1 MAWAPGCSPPE
12 RPVHLWTTNGG
23 SAYFPHPHLARGK
36 RFLWGGVSL
45 TQAVARPGPAR
56 ARLDRD
62 GPLAQV
68 GAKAAEATP
77 KVLLVVFLTT
87 LLLPIF
93 FHVGDLRLS
102 PYRVFLLVVF
112 IPLLLRL
119 VSGGAGRIVLG
130 DVFMGLHCLWIG
142 VALFANHGAE
152 RLAFIGI
159 TVVELFGGYL
169 AGRVL
174 IRSAADYQAFFRYFA
189 VALLVLLPFA
199 VFEMLTGR
207 MLISEILRPVV
218 STFPKVLMG
227 DMRMGFHRAQGV
239 LEHSILWGVF
249 CSIGIANLFYIYR
262 ESLAKRLFLS
272 GLATGMTFTSLSAA
286 PLQSVTLQFAMIGWG
301 WVTRNAWW
309 TLVILAAIGYVV
321 IDALSNRT
329 PVMIMIDYLTFN
341 SHNAWIRIHIWNFGT
356 AEVWRNPI
364 FGIGLGDWQRP
375 SWLPSSVDNFWLVTA
390 MRYGLPG
397 LLLLALAI
405 ATNLFSIIRQ
415 KLPDEFAHYRVAYVI
430 AAIGLLMTLAT
441 VHVWGATS
449 VFVMFYIGAGSWLF
463 GAAATA
469 APQAEEVQA
478 TRRAYA
484 RRERGG
490 SGAAVSA
497 EGPRDLH
504 RGPRRDPE
512 ARFARRRAAY
522 GRRRV

>member
-1 MAWAPGCSPPE
+1 M
-12 RPVHLWTTNGG
+12 
-23 SAYFPHPHLARGK
+23 
-36 RFLWGGVSL
+36 
-45 TQAVARPGPAR
+45 
-56 ARLDRD
+56 
-62 GPLAQV
+62 

-77 KVLLVVFLTT
+77 KVLLIVFLTT

-102 PYRVFLLVVF
+102 PSRVFLLVAF
-112 IPLLLRL
+112 IPLLLWL
-119 VSGGAGRIVLG
+119 LSGGAGRIALG

-152 RLAFIGI
+152 RLPFIGI

-174 IRSAADYQAFFRYFA
+174 IRSAADYRAFFRYFA
-189 VALLVLLPFA
+189 FALLVLMPFA

-207 MLISEILRPVV
+207 MLISETLEPVA

-249 CSIGIANLFYIYR
+249 CSIAIANLFYIYR
-262 ESLAKRLFLS
+262 ESLAKRLFSS

-301 WVTRNAWW
+301 WMTRNAWW
-309 TLVILAAIGYVV
+309 TLVILAAVGYVV

-329 PVMIMIDYLTFN
+329 PVTIMIDYLTFDA
-341 SHNAWIRIHIWNFGT
+341 HNAWIRIHIWNFGM

-364 FGIGLGDWQRP
+364 FGIGLGEWQRP
-375 SWLPSSVDNFWLVTA
+375 NWLLGSVDNFWLVVA

-397 LLLLALAI
+397 FLLLAVAI
-405 ATNLFSIIRQ
+405 AMNLFSIIRQ
-415 KLPDEFAHYRVAYVI
+415 RLPDELGHYRLAYVI
-430 AAIGLLMTLAT
+430 AAIGLFMTLAT
-441 VHVWGATS
+441 VHIWGATS

-463 GAAATA
+463 NAAAVA
-469 APQAEEVQA
+469 APQAEEA
-478 TRRAYA
+478 KATSRTDTRRQREASRRGEVSIDAAHDVA
-484 RRERGG
+484 RK
-490 SGAAVSA
+490 
-497 EGPRDLH
+497 PRL
-504 RGPRRDPE
+504 DPE
-512 ARFARRRAAY
+512 ARLARRRAAY
-522 GRRRV
+522 GRRRL

>member
-1 MAWAPGCSPPE
+1 
-12 RPVHLWTTNGG
+12 
-23 SAYFPHPHLARGK
+23 
-36 RFLWGGVSL
+36 L
-45 TQAVARPGPAR
+45 TQAAARPGRAR
-56 ARLDRD
+56 ARFDRD
-62 GPLAQV
+62 GAIAQV
-68 GAKAAEATP
+68 GAKAAETTP
-77 KVLLVVFLTT
+77 KALLIVFLTT

-102 PYRVFLLVVF
+102 PYRVFLLVAF

-119 VSGGAGRIVLG
+119 LIGGAGRIAFG

-152 RLAFIGI
+152 RLPFIGI

-174 IRSAADYQAFFRYFA
+174 IRSAADYRAFFRYFA

-207 MLISEILRPVV
+207 MLISEILRPFV

-239 LEHSILWGVF
+239 FEHSILWGVF

-272 GLATGMTFTSLSAA
+272 GLATGLTFSSLSAA

-309 TLVILAAIGYVV
+309 TLVILTAIGYVV
-321 IDALSNRT
+321 VDALSNRT
-329 PVMIMIDYLTFN
+329 PVMIMIDYLTF
-341 SHNAWIRIHIWNFGT
+341 SAHNAWIRIHIWNFGT

-375 SWLPSSVDNFWLVTA
+375 SWLPSSVDNFWLVVA

-397 LLLLALAI
+397 FLLLALAI
-405 ATNLFSIIRQ
+405 ATNLFSIIRRS
-415 KLPDEFAHYRVAYVI
+415 LPDELAHYRVAYVI
-430 AAIGLLMTLAT
+430 AAIGLFMTLVT

-463 GAAATA
+463 SAPEGTA
-469 APQAEEVQA
+469 PHAEEA
-478 TRRAYA
+478 RETRRAYV
-484 RRERGG
+484 RREADG
-490 SGAAVSA
+490 SRTGVSH

-504 RGPRRDPE
+504 RRSGRDPE
-512 ARFARRRAAY
+512 ARLSRRRAAY
-522 GRRRV
+522 GRRRL